1 MNEFGQRNERLP
13 PEGITQIT
21 FAVIP
26 AIAIWLLLLSELE
39 FCFVFL
45 CLMAWGAFS
54 YLNDLKVMIYLAK
67 TQPKEY
73 LAIGINLRLIIFLRL
88 FPVCAITALILSLVF
103 APKLSFFLFLTLI
116 VLPSP
121 LYMIAAPSIWQ
132 YWTMASAAPS
142 ENDPSL
148 NNLRAQNKR
157 VVRTILKLILIA
169 TCIAVTTAAVGLI
182 LH

>member
-1 MNEFGQRNERLP
+1 
-13 PEGITQIT
+13 
-21 FAVIP
+21 
-26 AIAIWLLLLSELE
+26 
-39 FCFVFL
+39 
-45 CLMAWGAFS
+45 
-54 YLNDLKVMIYLAK
+54 
-67 TQPKEY
+67 
-73 LAIGINLRLIIFLRL
+73 
-88 FPVCAITALILSLVF
+88 
-103 APKLSFFLFLTLI
+103 
-116 VLPSP
+116 
-121 LYMIAAPSIWQ
+121 MIAAPSIWQ